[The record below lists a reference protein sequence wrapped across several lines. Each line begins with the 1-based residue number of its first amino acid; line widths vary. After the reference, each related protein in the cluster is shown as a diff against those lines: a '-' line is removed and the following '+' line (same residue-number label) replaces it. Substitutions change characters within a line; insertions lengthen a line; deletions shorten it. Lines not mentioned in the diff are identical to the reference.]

1 MASLSDILTAAQ
13 NIASAINN
21 VSSTHLLVQGSRNA
35 PNLSAA
41 TLVKIG
47 AGRMAT
53 ISILTAG
60 SGNGHI
66 YDTNAAASTANPI
79 FTIPNTIGVIFV
91 NMPVSF
97 GIVVAPGTG
106 QVVTISYS

>member
-21 VSSTHLLVQGSRNA
+21 VSSTYLLVQGSRNA

-47 AGRMAT
+47 SGRMAT

-60 SGNGHI
+60 SGNGNI
-66 YDTNAAASTANPI
+66 YDTNAAASTTNPI

-106 QVVTISYS
+106 QVVTVSYS

>member
-1 MASLSDILTAAQ
+1 MASLSDLLTSSQ

-21 VSSTHLLVQGSRNA
+21 VGATYLYVQGSRNA
-35 PNLSAA
+35 PNLSTA
-41 TLVKIG
+41 TLVKKG
-47 AGRMAT
+47 SGRVAT
-53 ISILTAG
+53 VSILTAG

-66 YDTNAAASTANPI
+66 YDTNLVTSTANPV

-91 NMPVSF
+91 NMPVEV
-97 GIVVAPGTG
+97 GLVVVPGTG

>member
-1 MASLSDILTAAQ
+1 MASVSDILTSSQ

-21 VSSTHLLVQGSRNA
+21 VAATYLLVQGSRNA

-41 TLVKIG
+41 TLVKLG
-47 AGRMAT
+47 SGRMAT

-66 YDTNAAASTANPI
+66 YDTNTAASTANPI